1 MALTRLDNLYSS
13 KTGKYLYVSPD
24 DFNATDALDNRG
36 NSPLRPF
43 KTIQRAFVEVS
54 RFSYVPG
61 SGNDRFDQFSIMLMP
76 GNHYID
82 NRPGLIDT
90 TASPEFSFDQLNN
103 EWTDNSVLD
112 LGDTNNVLYKFNA
125 TTGGAIVPRGCSLVG
140 YDLRR
145 TIIRPLYVPD
155 PVDSDVGRTSIFNLT
170 GGCYLWQ
177 FTIKDGDLSENSPL
191 FNGTDNV
198 GKVYTQPEG
207 TLASLKVPE
216 FSHHKICIMEYAENK
231 ELDLYYEKVGK
242 AFSQFQPTIDDAGEL
257 DPLVQE
263 NRIVGPL
270 SDSRSIDNLQIV
282 DNPGGST
289 STITITT
296 KIEHGYFEGQYVA
309 VLNTGLDEELNGTFK
324 ISISNTDPKVFSY
337 TYEKVAASV
346 GLTSGNTYTTTT
358 VPQLGTGAIALAE
371 IDSVESA
378 SPYVFNCS
386 IRSTWGQCGMWANGS
401 KATGFRSMVVAQY
414 TGVSLQK
421 DDRAFIRYDKFTNTW
436 NQASLVDAFA
446 TVPYHTKGDAYW
458 KDDWRNFHIR
468 ASDDSFIQCVSVFA
482 VGFFDHFL
490 MESGGDMSITNS
502 NSNFGN
508 TSLHAIGHKGYAF
521 NQDKGGYITDIIP
534 PRTLNGSRAVAE
546 KVQYYSLDVIESNDV
561 DNHTRLYIGS
571 ESALNPENTPAA
583 SISGYRI
590 GAKSGEKLYVKL
602 AGSEEYRS
610 ELSPSGFKKYTASL
624 STLNPSNISNFLDN
638 FAQDAANR
646 IIDNKEFI
654 QNEAYGYITTKYP
667 ALLTNG
673 NITISKCR
681 RDIGYIVDAVVSD
694 LRLTLD
700 TSGVLSNDFTDT
712 SNINVIQAA
721 ESYYV
726 GTELDY
732 IENEL
737 SETLDAYEYVRDLCI
752 AAMRNWDY
760 LIIGSTITNGD
771 DLVTVGD
778 TTGLVVGMTI
788 AEYLSNDFTNG
799 KLNVGAIA
807 TSNIPVG
814 TTITEIVN
822 DTQIRISNASTGT
835 NTNAYLYFDLLQGFY
850 DSNVVPTS
858 DDTITQD
865 TAYPECGNIANLI
878 ESYFADISDILSN
891 GLTNNSVVRR
901 ESQINTASLAV
912 RSTVFTI
919 NTGGG
924 TSNPHN
930 FETGTAVR
938 LVPRAKVG
946 TNPDKRLIRLPSG
959 FNTNQKYYVIA
970 PGRKTSPEDYSI
982 TSNFDQTNQ
991 TKLMLASSKE
1001 NAAAGIY
1008 IYSPETD
1015 VIDTDVEIDVYQ
1027 YVLDDK
1033 YDLHKYVCNA
1043 TGDGGPEVLETD
1055 VSHHFDVPVNG
1066 GIIQEVFFRTASDI
1080 NGSALPILSSGFGG
1094 TEINTQ
1100 TSYYARYIKSPGQAQ
1115 KKFSIHQ
1122 SIADAINNVSA
1133 VTFQPGSGSNFYVLS
1148 NKRESPLRFDPTRGA
1163 TGIWY
1168 LNVKDESSGI
1178 NPVAESILT
1187 RLHQPD
1193 YNDASGQEL
1202 TSDTFFE
1209 RISDTRGKEDR
1220 VYRFRYVIPKYL
1232 QSVRDPLN
1240 GFVIKMRTDEKR
1252 RLVPQ
1257 RLLLLPTT
1265 GGPNVAQFNNPGT
1278 SERLEATESTYDP
1291 YVSPKV
1297 VSTTALASPSG
1308 NNNFSFTVQ
1317 SAREVDGYLE
1327 LTVFDHDI
1335 SNNALKGKNFT
1346 VVKIKDYQGG
1356 DFSIDPIADTQTITW
1371 TGNSSGTA
1379 FVHNVVVNS
1388 ISASQTDY
1396 YLILKGVQGTL
1407 DYSEFSDTT
1416 FAQTGITAVLDGK
1429 PDSIGDPDGKSKS
1442 LRDDYLY
1449 ATPRATL
1456 YTAVPGDRVVD
1467 DAGNE
1472 YKIQTVEDIPE
1483 IEDTFYVFDIDELQQ
1498 RIVGQQDGI
1507 YYLTAV
1513 RGNISP
1519 FPQGP
1524 GVGNNFKNFKFSQ
1537 PISQLYPLNYKND
1550 PLWFQVQANGFRD
1563 DSILDPP
1570 ETVSAADNY
1579 IHGLVTV
1586 NDYKNSETKESTL
1599 DFIKNLNQDS
1609 LYTDAG
1615 NEFGLIKAQSGNA
1628 TSGSEDRKIPISGN
1642 QTSGS
1647 ASKLYVELRRPS
1659 IARSGNHTFEYLGFG
1674 PGNYSTGFPLRQE
1687 VVLQDVQDFY
1697 AQAKRED
1704 GGIVFYTGLNSN
1716 GDLYIGNR
1724 KINAITGEETFLESA
1739 ELVESEDDSD
1749 DLGTLVTT
1757 FETAVRFEDKITVE
1771 GRAFFNNEVEIN
1783 IQPDLG
1789 ESLRIFSNL
1798 PDGGDG
1804 TLDRESFPNPDNGDI
1819 VLTQNK
1825 INSAIFAVNPRGNT
1839 GSPGQS
1845 YTFRTHVSSTLTGGI
1860 EPSNQTPDQ
1869 NQTFNNSQLVSFGSD
1884 VPNSGDI
1891 LLKGI
1896 EVGSTGSLGWIYA
1909 NSYDTI
1915 NDGNVNLIS
1924 TVTGSNI
1931 VKITWSVPFT
1941 NNDIGIGGIK
1951 SGDTIK
1957 VSGVVGLLSPIN
1969 GTWKVDATHP
1979 TDTAYNDSF
1988 NTRSY
1993 IYVRVN
1999 VNFSNTQDY
2008 NWSSLQLGRK
2018 LEISENS
2025 WKEVGVIGAE
2035 ALRTETN
2042 TIGQYKLGINTIARS
2057 DNSNGYV
2064 NGFVGS
2070 ATTPRANLDVVG
2082 TAFISG
2088 RTFDNYLDN
2097 SLETSQDNAFL
2108 VGGTSSLPNGLATL
2122 RVATSNDGRVGINT
2136 NSADLD
2142 RTFVV
2147 VGDSRFSLGARF
2159 EQDIE
2164 VNGGD
2169 ITTTSINFNLLNTI
2183 VENLNFAS
2191 TATTASIVD
2200 NVETLTIGNSTT
2212 NTQTINIGNSSV
2224 NSNINIGDTLDGNLE
2239 TVSRIK
2245 IGGSF
2250 GNTNSDQSY
2259 TEIGTQLLRVNG
2271 DIWLGYRRSNE
2282 TSEIRSQSSFVNL
2295 FSNSGGPST
2304 VNFALTAS
2312 ELNIAGQGGTT
2323 KINNKLNVVASS
2335 KFDAGIQLCGGV
2347 EAFSFIGQRARMG
2360 SSEVSHDDGINPN
2373 GTFTKNVDLLNVS
2386 VLLPTDDGYNQV
2398 DTSGAGNWGGT
2409 LFQEASTALNLPA
2422 LSGDEYYLPLANSPN
2437 KINGDPYFVNG
2448 DYIIID
2454 SPTVGVW
2461 NAETAHPEFLQITEI
2476 VRATAPYMIKVRR
2489 KPFGDITNQLTNHPD
2504 ETAVYKVNVQFN
2516 STWIEL
2522 PLDNNGTSTDNVFL
2536 AEFGGSLNANDYIIL
2551 SRDDDTGNSGEVI
2564 KVGASLQQNPYQFR
2578 ISDGVDCDNPDLD
2591 VFTVDSTNGDTFIK
2605 GKLSVD
2611 NSLVISGSC
2620 KTLKN
2625 ETITGSLIPVDA
2637 SAATFNI
2644 TNISA
2649 ADIAKISIGDIV
2661 ELKTY
2666 ESGSQVFYPFTKVEE
2681 IDSDSIKLNI
2691 SASNFTAESN
2701 LQFGISKNEE
2711 FSITNGRDQNSLNLD
2726 TCTSELELG
2735 NQYRRID
2742 ISRIIP
2748 TTEAVENTV
2757 NRYSSVRENIRV
2769 YSYWH
2774 DPKSI
2779 QINGPNTTLS
2789 ASATTGVVPGSVYLQ
2804 VSSLGE
2810 GDGQFQVGDLVLVGD
2825 SVDISFNGLNG
2836 NQFEIMLIQ
2845 EIDVPSLTIRCL
2857 PGQEGTTAR
2866 NISEYIPN
2874 TQVLRILKHPE
2885 SSEIYDIQLR
2895 TRTVSG
2901 ATSNYVSLILT
2912 KGYIVQTILDYP
2924 NFVRFF
2930 DTTGSLS
2937 DEIFY
2942 MNSGL
2947 FGKFHEPTMNEL
2959 YSIGQI
2965 GAYAER
2971 TGNLT
2976 INNDLTLIGGEVT
2989 IFDSTR
2995 KTKILNFKNDG
3006 GHADHDGELI
3016 FNATVVGRG
3025 GLTLYPSSCSENVT
3039 LGACAP
3045 SFFVDVN
3052 GNTYSQNTLTIGGNA
3067 LENPSNNP
3075 KLLVNNLGVNGSSVF
3090 SVNHDR
3096 SINAFGFNDF
3106 YTKNGGRHARYIAT
3120 GTDEENRFL
3129 NANITYF
3136 VNISDGDTFVV
3147 YLPENPITGDTVNII
3162 DVGGN
3167 LTYNTSLV
3175 VRAQGI
3181 GTKVQGDSFGTT
3193 LGGLASPYNSGELIV
3208 QTPNAGFT
3216 LVYLGGIDTNGSVV
3230 SSSVTGWWLKEV

>member
-43 KTIQRAFVEVS
+43 KTIQRAFIEVS

-90 TASPEFSFDQLNN
+90 TTSPEFSFDQLNN
-103 EWTDNSVLD
+103 EWTDSSILD
-112 LGDTNNVLYKFNA
+112 LGDTNNILYKFNA

-191 FNGTDNV
+191 FDGTDNV

-207 TLASLKVPE
+207 TLASLKTPE

-231 ELDLYYEKVGK
+231 ELDLYYTKVGK
-242 AFSQFQPTIDDAGEL
+242 AFSQYQPTIDDVGEL

-346 GLTSGNTYTTTT
+346 GLTSGNTYTNST

-624 STLNPSNISNFLDN
+624 STLNPPNISNFLDN

-673 NITISKCR
+673 NITITKCR

-700 TSGVLSNDFTDT
+700 TSGVLSNDFSDT

-737 SETLDAYEYVRDLCI
+737 SETLDAYDYVRDLCI

-760 LIIGSTITNGD
+760 LIIGSTITNND

-778 TTGLVVGMTI
+778 TTGLVVGMTV

-799 KLNVGAIA
+799 KLNAGATA
-807 TSNIPVG
+807 TGNIPAS

-822 DTQIRISNASTGT
+822 DTQIRISNVSTGT
-835 NTNAYLYFDLLQGFY
+835 NTNAYLYFDLLEGFY
-850 DSNVVPTS
+850 DSSVVPTS

-938 LVPRAKVG
+938 LVPRAKAG

-1080 NGSALPILSSGFGG
+1080 NGSALPILSAGFGG

-1100 TSYYARYIKSPGQAQ
+1100 TAYYARYIKSAGQAQ

-1148 NKRESPLRFDPTRGA
+1148 NKRESPLRFDPTRGT

-1168 LNVKDESSGI
+1168 LNVKDESSGT
-1178 NPVAESILT
+1178 NPIAESILT

-1291 YVSPKV
+1291 YVSPKI

-1317 SAREVDGYLE
+1317 SAREVGGYLE

-1379 FVHNVVVNS
+1379 FVHNVVANP
-1388 ISASQTDY
+1388 ITASQTDY

-1416 FAQTGITAVLDGK
+1416 FEQSGITAVLDGK
-1429 PDSIGDPDGKSKS
+1429 PDSVGDSDGKSKS

-1456 YTAVPGDRVVD
+1456 YTAVPGDRILD

-1563 DSILDPP
+1563 DTILDPP

-1615 NEFGLIKAQSGNA
+1615 NDFGLIKAQSGNA
-1628 TSGSEDRKIPISGN
+1628 TSGSEDRKIPIAGN

-1783 IQPDLG
+1783 IQPSLG

-1839 GSPGQS
+1839 SAPGQS
-1845 YTFRTHVSSTLTGGI
+1845 YTFRTHVSSNITGGI
-1860 EPSNQTPDQ
+1860 IPSNQTPDQ

-1884 VPNSGDI
+1884 TPNPGDV
-1891 LLKGI
+1891 LLKGV

-1909 NSYDTI
+1909 NSYFELDRNNI
-1915 NDGNVNLIS
+1915 FIVS
-1924 TVTGSNI
+1924 VFAGSNI
-1931 VKITWSVPFT
+1931 VKVTWNTPSI
-1941 NNDIGIGGIK
+1941 NNTVK
-1951 SGDTIK
+1951 SNGVNPGDFVKI
-1957 VSGVVGLLSPIN
+1957 SGLTGNLSPLN
-1969 GTWKVDATHP
+1969 GTWKIDTTNP
-1979 TDTAYNDSF
+1979 SDTDYNNNF
-1988 NTRSY
+1988 GTRAY
-1993 IYVRVN
+1993 IYFGIN
-1999 VNFSNTQDY
+1999 VNFNNTQDY
-2008 NWSSLQLGRK
+2008 QWSAQQLSAK
-2018 LEISENS
+2018 FEISENS
-2025 WKEVGVIGAE
+2025 WKEVGVIGSE
-2035 ALRTETN
+2035 TLRTDTN
-2042 TIGQYKLGINTIARS
+2042 LIGDYKLGINTVARS
-2057 DNSNGYV
+2057 IHSSFNNS
-2064 NGFVGS
+2064 FVS
-2070 ATTPRANLDVVG
+2070 SQTDPRANLDVVG
-2082 TAFISG
+2082 DAFISG
-2088 RTFDNYLDN
+2088 KKILSYISESGLIKT
-2097 SLETSQDNAFL
+2097 ETPQDNAL
-2108 VGGTSSLPNGLATL
+2108 IVGGNSDSPNSNATL
-2122 RVATSNDGRVGINT
+2122 RVSTTDLNVADRGSTYQTGGRVGVNT
-2136 NSADLD
+2136 RVGSPNFGLD
-2142 RTFVV
+2142 KNFVV
-2147 VGDSRFSLGARF
+2147 IGDSRFTGNILAEDDLS
-2159 EQDIE
+2159 

-2169 ITTTSINFNLLNTI
+2169 INSTAETFNLIQSN
-2183 VENLNFAS
+2183 VSNLNFAKDAQLIKAFTDNTGSQLIEIGTSAQSQDLFIGTSAVDRS
-2191 TATTASIVD
+2191 TLFLHTSSNRSVVALATVPDSVNNSCDILIGGAFSAGGTG
-2200 NVETLTIGNSTT
+2200 NVSNFNIGTKNVILAGELTIGNYYSEGSTGNPARIRTRVSEVELFTSDLNTKVFFATSCPDLNLGGFGGFTTIRNSLNVNSSLNVDSDIKLIGGLNAGIIEVKRARFSSPTSSHDIGSLSNQNIDVLKYVSTGRTINTAGQEIWGDQSFAIAGGGVVVISSQIAADPNRSSGNYLNVSPSYIGAPGTGVGLLLDIIVDGDGNVTISNIANRGTGYAINDVLTISDSSIGNGGAPDIQITIVDVTIPGANYILPISASSPSDFAVDDLLLLDRENPNSPDSVGVVGQPGFVDNLRDQQFSEIVRVISVVNLTNPNASGGYALEVSRAQLGTSLQTNHPEGTVIAKLDRQPNASYLTGIDSNSDGELEASGMPNNNSDIRIGVSEFGGVLTTADYLLIDGNELLSIEQLVTTDIQSLIVTTGDSDNEVRSFVVESTT
-2212 NTQTINIGNSSV
+2212 GNTKILGDVSIGTGFNQFNIDSAN
-2224 NSNINIGDTLDGNLE
+2224 
-2239 TVSRIK
+2239 
-2245 IGGSF
+2245 
-2250 GNTNSDQSY
+2250 GNTNIQGTLTVEDSITFNGSPIVDNQKLVVTDGTNVKLELDSATGNLIINGGNINVFKTDGSKALELVNSSGDFTTYGSLSALGDGLSSFGGSIESDGGLKLNFQSGPGK
-2259 TEIGTQLLRVNG
+2259 TDSDAEFSINNTSG
-2271 DIWLGYRRSNE
+2271 NE
-2282 TSEIRSQSSFVNL
+2282 TFKVSNNGSVKIAGVENFFSS
-2295 FSNSGGPST
+2295 SGGRKWQYT
-2304 VNFALTAS
+2304 
-2312 ELNIAGQGGTT
+2312 
-2323 KINNKLNVVASS
+2323 NNSVVDAEPNV
-2335 KFDAGIQLCGGV
+2335 
-2347 EAFSFIGQRARMG
+2347 
-2360 SSEVSHDDGINPN
+2360 
-2373 GTFTKNVDLLNVS
+2373 
-2386 VLLPTDDGYNQV
+2386 GYFV
-2398 DTSGAGNWGGT
+2398 DTSANT
-2409 LFQEASTALNLPA
+2409 LVKLPA
-2422 LSGDEYYLPLANSPN
+2422 NAQMGDS
-2437 KINGDPYFVNG
+2437 IH
-2448 DYIIID
+2448 IID
-2454 SPTVGVW
+2454 IGGNLSNTV
-2461 NAETAHPEFLQITEI
+2461 TMI
-2476 VRATAPYMIKVRR
+2476 VRA
-2489 KPFGDITNQLTNHPD
+2489 PD
-2504 ETAVYKVNVQFN
+2504 N
-2516 STWIEL
+2516 
-2522 PLDNNGTSTDNVFL
+2522 
-2536 AEFGGSLNANDYIIL
+2536 
-2551 SRDDDTGNSGEVI
+2551 TG
-2564 KVGASLQQNPYQFR
+2564 
-2578 ISDGVDCDNPDLD
+2578 
-2591 VFTVDSTNGDTFIK
+2591 
-2605 GKLSVD
+2605 
-2611 NSLVISGSC
+2611 
-2620 KTLKN
+2620 
-2625 ETITGSLIPVDA
+2625 
-2637 SAATFNI
+2637 
-2644 TNISA
+2644 
-2649 ADIAKISIGDIV
+2649 
-2661 ELKTY
+2661 
-2666 ESGSQVFYPFTKVEE
+2666 
-2681 IDSDSIKLNI
+2681 
-2691 SASNFTAESN
+2691 
-2701 LQFGISKNEE
+2701 
-2711 FSITNGRDQNSLNLD
+2711 
-2726 TCTSELELG
+2726 
-2735 NQYRRID
+2735 
-2742 ISRIIP
+2742 
-2748 TTEAVENTV
+2748 
-2757 NRYSSVRENIRV
+2757 
-2769 YSYWH
+2769 
-2774 DPKSI
+2774 
-2779 QINGPNTTLS
+2779 
-2789 ASATTGVVPGSVYLQ
+2789 
-2804 VSSLGE
+2804 
-2810 GDGQFQVGDLVLVGD
+2810 
-2825 SVDISFNGLNG
+2825 
-2836 NQFEIMLIQ
+2836 
-2845 EIDVPSLTIRCL
+2845 
-2857 PGQEGTTAR
+2857 
-2866 NISEYIPN
+2866 
-2874 TQVLRILKHPE
+2874 
-2885 SSEIYDIQLR
+2885 
-2895 TRTVSG
+2895 
-2901 ATSNYVSLILT
+2901 
-2912 KGYIVQTILDYP
+2912 
-2924 NFVRFF
+2924 
-2930 DTTGSLS
+2930 
-2937 DEIFY
+2937 
-2942 MNSGL
+2942 
-2947 FGKFHEPTMNEL
+2947 
-2959 YSIGQI
+2959 
-2965 GAYAER
+2965 
-2971 TGNLT
+2971 
-2976 INNDLTLIGGEVT
+2976 
-2989 IFDSTR
+2989 
-2995 KTKILNFKNDG
+2995 
-3006 GHADHDGELI
+3006 
-3016 FNATVVGRG
+3016 
-3025 GLTLYPSSCSENVT
+3025 
-3039 LGACAP
+3039 
-3045 SFFVDVN
+3045 
-3052 GNTYSQNTLTIGGNA
+3052 
-3067 LENPSNNP
+3067 
-3075 KLLVNNLGVNGSSVF
+3075 
-3090 SVNHDR
+3090 
-3096 SINAFGFNDF
+3096 
-3106 YTKNGGRHARYIAT
+3106 
-3120 GTDEENRFL
+3120 
-3129 NANITYF
+3129 
-3136 VNISDGDTFVV
+3136 
-3147 YLPENPITGDTVNII
+3147 
-3162 DVGGN
+3162 
-3167 LTYNTSLV
+3167 
-3175 VRAQGI
+3175 
-3181 GTKVQGDSFGTT
+3181 VQGDNTNTGTELLT
-3193 LGGLASPYNSGELIV
+3193 GIATSYAGYTTNAGELVV
-3208 QTPNAGFT
+3208 QTPRAGFT
-3216 LVYLGGIDTNGSVV
+3216 LVYAAASDLNNNTATP
-3230 SSSVTGWWLKEV
+3230 SSKVGWYLMEV